1 MWSIAERESP
11 SPQFL
16 LQPVAT
22 AGSGVTTARGAARD
36 SRSKIES
43 SETKNGDKAP
53 HKIQPCVSPQKKR
66 QCTMKRFSDWARGH
80 KLVLYSST
88 QRRQPPASGPARTPV
103 QPDAAPNAAVAASL
117 V

>member
-43 SETKNGDKAP
+43 SESRNGDKAP
-53 HKIQPCVSPQKKR
+53 HKAQPCVQEYIH
-66 QCTMKRFSDWARGH
+66 CTCG
-80 KLVLYSST
+80 
-88 QRRQPPASGPARTPV
+88 
-103 QPDAAPNAAVAASL
+103 DAFFLAF
-117 V
+117 